1 MQGGGRSRR
10 PLPFVGHLTRWVIW
24 TAPRSLS
31 VVLETGHVHVHYSRG
46 ALISRCSETSMA
58 AVTRSSGAALAVG
71 ALVALAG
78 TDARAAS
85 EVDVGGFHDQAIAT
99 TQQDL
104 LGATP
109 APADAGGRVQ
119 MRLDAGPASA
129 LTDFTPRLGGL
140 AIAGRRHSE
149 ANLQVD
155 EARQEPQQL
164 QLGLND
170 TAEIAG
176 WEIGLAATA
185 DMGHAPAVGD
195 EEGHSALV
203 VGGQLAVSG
212 LRFDAA
218 VGRDAALLGEPG
230 NRVTAGVGYDFG
242 PLNTHMSYSLVETEE
257 RTAETGLLTLGSSL
271 ALSSGVVLKGDLAI
285 ADEQDGD
292 GTTAG
297 RVSLRLNF

>member
-1 MQGGGRSRR
+1 M
-10 PLPFVGHLTRWVIW
+10 
-24 TAPRSLS
+24 TAVARSL
-31 VVLETGHVHVHYSRG
+31 G
-46 ALISRCSETSMA
+46 AVI
-58 AVTRSSGAALAVG
+58 AVG
-71 ALVALAG
+71 ALVALPG

-104 LGATP
+104 LGEAS
-109 APADAGGRVQ
+109 APATSDEDGRVQ
-119 MRLDAGPASA
+119 MRLNAGPSSA
-129 LTDFTPRLGGL
+129 LTAFTPRLGGL

-155 EARQEPQQL
+155 EKQEETQQL
-164 QLGLND
+164 QLGLSD

-185 DMGHAPAVGD
+185 DMGHAPATGG
-195 EEGHSALV
+195 EEASSALV

-212 LRFDAA
+212 LRLDAA
-218 VGRDAALLGEPG
+218 VGRDSALLGEQG

-242 PLNTHMSYSLVETEE
+242 PLDTHMSYSLVETEE
-257 RTAETGLLTLGSSL
+257 REAATGLLTLGSSV

>member
-1 MQGGGRSRR
+1 M
-10 PLPFVGHLTRWVIW
+10 T
-24 TAPRSLS
+24 
-31 VVLETGHVHVHYSRG
+31 
-46 ALISRCSETSMA
+46 
-58 AVTRSSGAALAVG
+58 AVTRSAGAVIAVG

-78 TDARAAS
+78 TNAHAAS
-85 EVDVGGFHDQAIAT
+85 EVDVGGFHDRAIAT

-104 LGATP
+104 LGEVPATP
-109 APADAGGRVQ
+109 EQTGPVQ
-119 MRLDAGPASA
+119 MRLDAGPTSA
-129 LTDFTPRLGGL
+129 LTAFTPRLGGL

-149 ANLQVD
+149 ANLQTD
-155 EARQEPQQL
+155 EEKEEPQRL
-164 QLGLND
+164 QLGLSD

-185 DMGHAPAVGD
+185 DMGHAPAAGGT
-195 EEGHSALV
+195 EGNSALV

-218 VGRDAALLGEPG
+218 VGRDSALLGEPG

-242 PLNTHMSYSLVETEE
+242 PLDTHMSYSLVETEE
-257 RTAETGLLTLGSSL
+257 RADETGLLTLGSSL
-271 ALSSGVVLKGDLAI
+271 ALSSGMVLKGDLAI
-285 ADEQDGD
+285 ADERDGE